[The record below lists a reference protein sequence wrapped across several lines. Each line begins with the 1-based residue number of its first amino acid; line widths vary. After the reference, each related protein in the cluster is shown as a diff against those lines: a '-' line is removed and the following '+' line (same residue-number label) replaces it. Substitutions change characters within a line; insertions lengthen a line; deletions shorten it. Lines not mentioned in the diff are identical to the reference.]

1 MNQFILNR
9 DQVTSTS
16 TRDRYAYK
24 NVKTSYSVTIKSDM
38 EFLVGE
44 SQYSV
49 INDYKEGDI
58 EVTCVVVGNE
68 DNTREIGSTWTYQI
82 SDVHRYILEYIKTI
96 RNT

>member
-1 MNQFILNR
+1 M
-9 DQVTSTS
+9 
-16 TRDRYAYK
+16 
-24 NVKTSYSVTIKSDM
+24 KTSYFVTIKSDM

-58 EVTCVVVGNE
+58 EVTCVVVESE
-68 DNTREIGSTWTYQI
+68 DNTREMGSTWTYQI